1 MKLQG
6 ITCLL
11 TGATGGIGQQFAHA
25 LANEGVSLILVGRKE
40 CSLSQLC
47 STLPGAHQIIEAD
60 INTSQGRQDVVD
72 ACHKNGQVSM
82 LINNAGVSGFIDFEQ
97 QTDLDI
103 ENIIAVNLVATM
115 LLSKHMLPIL
125 KAQSKSALVNV
136 GSAFG
141 ALGYPYFAS
150 YCASKFGLK
159 GFTEALKRE
168 TANSSMQVMYFSP
181 RATHT
186 QINSP
191 AVVAM
196 NKSMGNPMDEPST
209 VARALIKQLK
219 SGTSRA
225 SIGFAEGFFAK
236 LNAICPALVD
246 KALSGKLAVI
256 SQFVNKSSRA
266 LEGNK
271 I

>member
-6 ITCLL
+6 MTCLL
-11 TGATGGIGQQFAHA
+11 TGATGGIGQQFALA
-25 LANEGVSLILVGRKE
+25 LANQGVSLILVGRQQGALGQI
-40 CSLSQLC
+40 CD
-47 STLPGAHQIIEAD
+47 TLPGAHQTIQAD
-60 INTSQGRQDVVD
+60 INTRQGRQDVLD
-72 ACHKNGQVSM
+72 GCRKNGQVSM
-82 LINNAGVSGFIDFEQ
+82 LINNAGISEFIDFEQ

-103 ENIIAVNLVATM
+103 ENIVAVNLVATM

-150 YCASKFGLK
+150 YCASKFGIK

-168 TANSSMQVMYFSP
+168 TANSAMQVMYFSP
-181 RATHT
+181 RSTNT
-186 QINSP
+186 NINSP

-196 NKSMGNPMDEPST
+196 NKSMGNHMDEPST

-219 SGTSRA
+219 SGSPRA
-225 SIGFAEGFFAK
+225 SLGFAESFFAK
-236 LNAICPALVD
+236 LNAICPTLVD

-256 SQFVNKSSRA
+256 SQFVNKSSHV
-266 LEGNK
+266 LKGNK
-271 I
+271 

>member
-1 MKLQG
+1 
-6 ITCLL
+6 
-11 TGATGGIGQQFAHA
+11 
-25 LANEGVSLILVGRKE
+25 
-40 CSLSQLC
+40 
-47 STLPGAHQIIEAD
+47 
-60 INTSQGRQDVVD
+60 
-72 ACHKNGQVSM
+72 
-82 LINNAGVSGFIDFEQ
+82 
-97 QTDLDI
+97 
-103 ENIIAVNLVATM
+103 M

-125 KAQSKSALVNV
+125 KAQSNSTLVNV

-168 TANSSMQVMYFSP
+168 TANSSMKVMYFSP

-186 QINSP
+186 KINSA

-196 NKSMGNPMDEPST
+196 NKRMGNHMDEPST

-219 SGTSRA
+219 SGTPRA

-236 LNAICPALVD
+236 LNAIFPALVD

-256 SQFVNKSSRA
+256 SQFINKSSHT

-271 I
+271 T

>member
-1 MKLQG
+1 MKLQDT
-6 ITCLL
+6 TCVL
-11 TGATGGIGQQFAHA
+11 TGATGGIGQQFAVA
-25 LANEGVSLILVGRKE
+25 LANEGVSLILVGRNQTT
-40 CSLSQLC
+40 LSQLRQ
-47 STLPGAHQIIEAD
+47 TLPGTHHIVQAD
-60 INTSQGRQDVVD
+60 INSSEGRENVLETCRQ
-72 ACHKNGQVSM
+72 NGQVSM
-82 LINNAGVSGFIDFEQ
+82 LINNAGISEFTEFEQ
-97 QTDLDI
+97 QSDATI

-125 KAQSKSALVNV
+125 NAQNNAAMVNV
-136 GSAFG
+136 GSTFG

-168 TANSSMQVMYFSP
+168 TANRSIKVMYFSP
-181 RATHT
+181 RATRT
-186 QINSP
+186 KINSA

-196 NKSMGNPMDEPST
+196 NKSLGNSMDDPST

-219 SGTSRA
+219 SGAART

-236 LNAICPALVD
+236 LNAIYPTLVD
-246 KALSGKLAVI
+246 KALSRKLANI
-256 SQFVNKSSRA
+256 NQFVNPPSQT
-266 LEGNK
+266 LEDNK

>member
-6 ITCLL
+6 MTCLL
-11 TGATGGIGQQFAHA
+11 TGATGGIGQQLAHS
-25 LANEGVSLILVGRKE
+25 LANEGVSLILVGRKQD
-40 CSLSQLC
+40 SLSELC
-47 STLPGAHQIIEAD
+47 VSLSGVHQIIQAD
-60 INTSQGRQDVVD
+60 INTAQGRQNVVD
-72 ACHKNGQVSM
+72 ACRQNGQVSM
-82 LINNAGVSGFIDFEQ
+82 LINNAGISEFIDFEQ

-103 ENIIAVNLVATM
+103 ENIVAVNLVVTM
-115 LLSKHMLPIL
+115 LLSKHMMPNL
-125 KAQSKSALVNV
+125 KTQTISTLVNV

-168 TANSSMQVMYFSP
+168 NANSSMQVMYFSP
-181 RATHT
+181 RATNT

-196 NKSMGNPMDEPST
+196 NKSLGNHMDEPST

-219 SGTSRA
+219 SGNPRA

-236 LNAICPALVD
+236 INGICPALVD
-246 KALSGKLAVI
+246 KALSGKLALI
-256 SQFVNKSSRA
+256 SQFAHKPSHT